1 MEANAFG
8 KRISLQV
15 ALIVVLAAA
24 LRVVVLELDKL
35 DCYSAPYIHWNRG
48 FVCDMGFFV
57 MPAVLLAAFLLAVIP
72 FRFLAEK
79 RNQIALA
86 AVLIMASVAA
96 NALFRIAEFFLLT
109 CTADDFV
116 DSNGKLCME
125 WAVQAGIL
133 AIPTLLAVLFLAFK
147 GWRLLVGPARLGEV
161 G

>member
-1 MEANAFG
+1 MEANTFG
-8 KRISLQV
+8 KRISLQII
-15 ALIVVLAAA
+15 LIVVLAAA

-35 DCYSAPYIHWNRG
+35 DCYSDPYIQWNRG

-57 MPAVLLAAFLLAVIP
+57 MPVLMLAAFLLAVIP
-72 FRFLAEK
+72 LTFLAEK

-86 AVLIMASVAA
+86 SALIMAPVAA

-109 CTADDFV
+109 CTEDDFV

-125 WAVQAGIL
+125 WGVQAGIL
-133 AIPTLLAVLFLAFK
+133 AVPTLLAVLFLALK
-147 GWRLLVGPARLGEV
+147 GWRLLVGPTRLREV